1 MSEIQEKDR
10 QRSRIVSGVIHFGII
25 ILLIMPFL
33 TFPTP
38 PPGQEGVMVSF
49 GEPDIGQGDD
59 RPVTQNED
67 PELMD
72 PTPPT
77 TTETEVVEEVVEET
91 QPEPEPEPVKTPTK
105 PKKVTKPQKKVLTS
119 SEKAA
124 IARKKQKAEE
134 KRLKKAADDA
144 KAAEKARKRKQAEDK
159 KKAAAAAAAKKAA
172 DLKAA
177 KDKLG
182 GVFNTNK
189 GNGQGSTGTPGST
202 GLPNGDPNA
211 GKVGFGGGKVGGGLG
226 DRGVVG
232 SPKVK
237 NTTNKSG
244 KVTIKVCVNS
254 SGKVISADYTQKGS
268 NTTNA
273 GLIAIAKKN
282 AKGFKFSK
290 GGPSKQCGTISYN
303 FKFKNN

>member
-1 MSEIQEKDR
+1 MSEIQEKDKK
-10 QRSRIVSGVIHFGII
+10 RSRVVSGVIHLGII
-25 ILLIMPFL
+25 LILILPFL
-33 TFPTP
+33 TYPTP

-49 GEPDIGQGDD
+49 GEPDIGMGDD
-59 RPVTQNED
+59 RPVTQDKD

-91 QPEPEPEPVKTPTK
+91 QPDPEPEPVKTPTK

-124 IARKKQKAEE
+124 IARKKQKAIE
-134 KRLKKAADDA
+134 KQRQQAEADA
-144 KAAEKARKRKQAEDK
+144 KAAEEARKRKQAEDK

-177 KDKLG
+177 KDKFG
-182 GVFNTNK
+182 GVFNKNK
-189 GNGQGSTGTPGST
+189 GNGQGNTGKPGSQ

-211 GKVGFGGGKVGGGLG
+211 TKVGFGGGKVGGGLG
-226 DRGVVG
+226 DRGLIG
-232 SPKVK
+232 APKVR

-254 SGKVISADYTQKGS
+254 AGRVISTDFTQKGS
-268 NTTNA
+268 STTDA
-273 GLIAIAKKN
+273 KLIAIAKKN
-282 AKGFKFSK
+282 AKGFKFTK

-303 FKFKNN
+303 FKFKSN

>member
-1 MSEIQEKDR
+1 MSDIQEKDK
-10 QRSRIVSGVIHFGII
+10 QRSKIVSGVIHLGII

-49 GEPDIGQGDD
+49 GEPDIGMGDD
-59 RPVTQNED
+59 RPVTQDED

-77 TTETEVVEEVVEET
+77 SSETEVVEEVVEET
-91 QPEPEPEPVKTPTK
+91 QPDPEPEPVKKPTK
-105 PKKVTKPQKKVLTS
+105 TKKVTKPEKKVLTS
-119 SEKAA
+119 DQKAA
-124 IARKKQKAEE
+124 IARKKAKAEQ
-134 KRLKKAADDA
+134 KRREQAAADA
-144 KAAEKARKRKQAEDK
+144 KEAEKARKRKQAEEK
-159 KKAAAAAAAKKAA
+159 RKAAAAAAAKKAA

-182 GVFNTNK
+182 GVFNKNK
-189 GNGQGSTGTPGST
+189 GSGQGNTGKPGSQ

-211 GKVGFGGGKVGGGLG
+211 NKVGFGGGKVGGGLG
-226 DRGVVG
+226 DRGVLG
-232 SPKVK
+232 APKVR

-244 KVTIKVCVNS
+244 RVTIRVCVGS
-254 SGKVISADYTQKGS
+254 SGKVISADFTQKGS
-268 NTTNA
+268 NTTDA
-273 GLIAIAKKN
+273 RLIAIAKKN
-282 AKGFKFSK
+282 ARGFKFTK

-303 FKFKNN
+303 FKFEN

>member
-1 MSEIQEKDR
+1 MSDIQEKDK
-10 QRSRIVSGVIHFGII
+10 QRSKVVSGVIHLGII

-33 TFPTP
+33 TYPTP

-59 RPVTQNED
+59 RPVTQDED
-67 PELMD
+67 PDLMD

-91 QPEPEPEPVKTPTK
+91 QPDPEPEPVKTPTK
-105 PKKVTKPQKKVLTS
+105 PKKVTKPEKKVLTS
-119 SEKAA
+119 SEKAE
-124 IARKKQKAEE
+124 IARKKQKAEQ
-134 KRLKKAADDA
+134 KRRQKAEADA
-144 KAAEKARKRKQAEDK
+144 KAAEEARKRKQAEEK

-182 GVFNTNK
+182 GVFSHNK
-189 GNGQGSTGTPGST
+189 GKGQGNTGKPGSQ

-211 GKVGFGGGKVGGGLG
+211 TKVGFGGGKVGGGLG
-226 DRGVVG
+226 DRGVLG
-232 SPKVK
+232 TPKMR

-244 KVTIKVCVNS
+244 RVTIKVCVNS
-254 SGKVISADYTQKGS
+254 SGRVISAEFTQKGS

-273 GLIAIAKKN
+273 KLIAIAKRN
-282 AKGFKFSK
+282 AKGFKFTK

-303 FKFKNN
+303 FKFKN

>member
-1 MSEIQEKDR
+1 MSEIEEKDK
-10 QRSRIVSGVIHFGII
+10 QRSRIVSGVIHLGII

-33 TFPTP
+33 TFPVP

-59 RPVTQNED
+59 RPVTQDED

-91 QPEPEPEPVKTPTK
+91 QPDPEPEPVKKPTK
-105 PKKVTKPQKKVLTS
+105 PKKVTKPHKKVLTS
-119 SEKAA
+119 AEKAA
-124 IARKKQKAEE
+124 IARKKQKAEAE
-134 KRLKKAADDA
+134 RKRKAEADA
-144 KAAEKARKRKQAEDK
+144 KAAEEARKRKQAEEK

-172 DLKAA
+172 ELKAA

-182 GVFNTNK
+182 GVFNKNK
-189 GNGQGSTGTPGST
+189 GKGQGNTGKPGSQ

-211 GKVGFGGGKVGGGLG
+211 NKVGFGGGKVGGGLG
-226 DRGVVG
+226 DRGVLG
-232 SPKVK
+232 APKIR

-244 KVTIKVCVNS
+244 KVTIRVCVNS
-254 SGKVISADYTQKGS
+254 AGKVISAEFTQKGS
-268 NTTNA
+268 TTTDA
-273 GLIAIAKKN
+273 RLIAIAKKN
-282 AKGFKFSK
+282 AKGFKFTK
-290 GGPSKQCGTISYN
+290 GPSKQCGTISYN
-303 FKFKNN
+303 FKFKH

>member
-1 MSEIQEKDR
+1 MTDIQEKDK
-10 QRSRIVSGVIHFGII
+10 QRSRIVSGVIHLGIV

-59 RPVTQNED
+59 RPVTQQDD
-67 PELMD
+67 PDLMD

-91 QPEPEPEPVKTPTK
+91 QPDPEPEPVKTPTK
-105 PKKVTKPQKKVLTS
+105 PKKVTKPHKKVLTS
-119 SEKAA
+119 AEKAA
-124 IARKKQKAEE
+124 IVRKKQQKAE
-134 KRLKKAADDA
+134 KIRQKAEADA
-144 KAAEKARKRKQAEDK
+144 KAAEEARKRKQAEAK
-159 KKAAAAAAAKKAA
+159 KKAAAAAKAKKEAE
-172 DLKAA
+172 LKAA
-177 KDKLG
+177 KDKFG
-182 GVFNTNK
+182 GAFNKNK
-189 GNGQGSTGTPGST
+189 GSGQGNTGKPGSQ

-211 GKVGFGGGKVGGGLG
+211 TKVGFGGGKVGGGLG
-226 DRGVVG
+226 DRGVLG
-232 SPKVK
+232 APKVK

-244 KVTIKVCVNS
+244 RVTIKVCVNS
-254 SGKVISADYTQKGS
+254 SGRVISAEFTQKGS

-282 AKGFKFSK
+282 AKGFKFTK

-303 FKFKNN
+303 FKFKN